1 MNVVLMNEPAQ
12 SAQGGESACGCC
24 GRPWFGL
31 VAYCPYCG
39 RKSSLTTNQ
48 KREHRPPSDK
58 ATASGPGTSQTQA
71 GAPQRQE
78 PNPPSKEPGG
88 TPPQGVPVPASTH
101 RFKTVAA
108 GVSVLLLL
116 WMAVKLFAPG
126 TNDAASPQLPIST
139 SGIASPGP
147 VPATSAAQ
155 VPSIPRRAGNA
166 VPSQSN
172 RSLCSV
178 ANETAGLCK
187 VQ

>member
-1 MNVVLMNEPAQ
+1 MNEPAQ
-12 SAQGGESACGCC
+12 SARGRESACGFC

-39 RKSSLTTNQ
+39 RKANITTSQ
-48 KREHRPPSDK
+48 RREHRPPSDK
-58 ATASGPGTSQTQA
+58 ATGSGPENLQTQA
-71 GAPQRQE
+71 GAPRRQKA
-78 PNPPSKEPGG
+78 NPPSKEPGG
-88 TPPQGVPVPASTH
+88 KPLQGAPVPASTH
-101 RFKTVAA
+101 RLKTVAA

-116 WMAVKLFAPG
+116 WMAVKLFTPG
-126 TNDAASPQLPIST
+126 TNEEASPKPPITT
-139 SGIASPGP
+139 SGIASPRP

-155 VPSIPRRAGNA
+155 VPSIPRRTGNA

-178 ANETAGLCK
+178 ANEAAGLCK